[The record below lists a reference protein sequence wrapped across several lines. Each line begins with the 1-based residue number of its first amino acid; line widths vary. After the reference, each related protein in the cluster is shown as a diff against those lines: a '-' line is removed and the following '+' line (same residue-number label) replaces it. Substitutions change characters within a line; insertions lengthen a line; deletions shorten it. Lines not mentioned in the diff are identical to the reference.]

1 MGTNKDALDERKIR
15 VGTAGWNYKDWYG
28 IFYPSQKQKGFQ
40 ELSFL
45 ARFFDAV
52 EVNST
57 FYRPP
62 YFKVTQGWVKK
73 VMANPDFKFTLKLWQ
88 RFTHERKEP
97 FTVYEVNQFT
107 EGIAPLF
114 EAGRLGA
121 VLIQFPWSFKNN
133 QESRE
138 WLEKLIETFGDY
150 PLVVE
155 VRHGSWAQQAFY
167 KFLEEN
173 SIGFANI
180 DQPLINRSIK
190 PSSIGVGEV
199 GYVRLHG
206 RNYKAWFAEGSD
218 ATNRYDYLY
227 SEEELDPW
235 VERIR
240 EIQAKVA
247 EIYVIT
253 NNHPLGKAPCNALEI
268 EAKLTGK
275 KVKAPPTMVQS
286 FPQLEKVTRIEPEEK
301 REESEQ
307 TSLF

>member
-1 MGTNKDALDERKIR
+1 MGTSKEASDEGKIR

-28 IFYPSQKQKGFQ
+28 IFYPSRKERGFE
-40 ELSFL
+40 ELSYL
-45 ARFFDAV
+45 SRFFNTV

-62 YFKVTQGWVKK
+62 YFKVTQGCVKK
-73 VMANPDFKFTLKLWQ
+73 VMANPDFMFTLKLYQ
-88 RFTHERKEP
+88 RFTHQRDP
-97 FTVYEVNQFT
+97 YTTYEVEQFT
-107 EGIAPLF
+107 DGIAPIC

-121 VLIQFPWSFKNN
+121 VLVQFPWSFKNN

-138 WLEKLIETFGDY
+138 WLDRVIETFGAY

-155 VRHGSWAQQAFY
+155 VRHGSWGQPDFY
-167 KFLEEN
+167 HFLEEK

-190 PSSIGVGEV
+190 PSSVGVGKV

-206 RNYKAWFAEGSD
+206 RNYKAWFAESSD
-218 ATNRYDYLY
+218 RASRYDYLY

-247 EIYVIT
+247 ETYVIT
-253 NNHPLGKAPCNALEI
+253 NNHPLGKAPCNAFEI
-268 EAKLTGK
+268 EAKLTGA
-275 KVKAPPTMVQS
+275 KVSVPSTMVQS
-286 FPQLEKVTRIEPEEK
+286 FPRLEKMAGSEPEEK
-301 REESEQ
+301 PEEQEQ